1 MQNFHKMKVWQASY
15 GLALDVYG
23 ITRLFPRDETYGL
36 VSQLR
41 RSSSSIPTNIAE
53 GCGRHTP
60 LDLAR
65 FLSYAMGSSSELETQ
80 ILLSRDL
87 GYIATADFERLI
99 SSLSEVS
106 RMLNSLH
113 RKVVAQ
119 KAAAHVASQFKRHSR
134 ETTND

>member
-1 MQNFHKMKVWQASY
+1 MQNFHKLKVWQASY
-15 GLALDVYG
+15 ALALDVYG
-23 ITRLFPRDETYGL
+23 VTRLFPRDETYGL

-53 GCGRHTP
+53 GCGRNTSS
-60 LDLAR
+60 DFAR

-87 GYIATADFERLI
+87 GYIAKADFERV
-99 SSLSEVS
+99 SCSLSEVR

-119 KAAAHVASQFKRHSR
+119 KANVQIASPFKRHR
-134 ETTND
+134 ETTKD